1 MPIASYPVHRNHWN
15 EPSFLPHTIR
25 YLYTLLVLS
34 LLLSQSVYMKD
45 APMLQSLSGSSGA
58 SDPQKKILTVRTEAR
73 KSLTTLA
80 FSVSRYWV
88 SCAVQHRTI
97 FSLVS
102 TLLPIFLSGRCMNKP
117 SFALLKPKVVILY
130 FALLPLLR
138 ILCST
143 ISCSQGCPH
152 LHMPALPFLGA
163 SGPTEHLLPSA
174 HWFLS

>member
-1 MPIASYPVHRNHWN
+1 MTPDSVC
-15 EPSFLPHTIR
+15 
-25 YLYTLLVLS
+25 LY
-34 LLLSQSVYMKD
+34 

-80 FSVSRYWV
+80 FSMSRYWV

-138 ILCST
+138 ILRST

-152 LHMPALPFLGA
+152 LHMPALPFLQV